1 MSGWRVEGGREER
14 RECEAL
20 SLLFKVQG
28 PEKCSCPLSN
38 HYNLQFSLVCHLQV
52 CFSHTNAP
60 IVATIKEQEGRMPDF
75 KRSAPF
81 SPCCLMVI
89 AGPWCIHRW
98 AKRLILVPSPVIC
111 LTLTSESEC
120 IFLTQYIHIDR
131 CWSFLSSFFGVCLCL
146 CLSLSLSL
154 SVSQE
159 E

>member
-28 PEKCSCPLSN
+28 PEKCSCPLSS

-81 SPCCLMVI
+81 FPAMAPGGGGRAFV
-89 AGPWCIHRW
+89 
-98 AKRLILVPSPVIC
+98 
-111 LTLTSESEC
+111 LTLVLAPRHSQGLPTRMPGIDSSEFPEGRAELRVC
-120 IFLTQYIHIDR
+120 PLTLLFL
-131 CWSFLSSFFGVCLCL
+131 FV
-146 CLSLSLSL
+146 SL
-154 SVSQE
+154 
-159 E
+159 